1 MITKLEYT
9 MQNIFQLSNIE
20 NECFKR
26 NAWSIP
32 ALRGE
37 FENDFSHFFGY
48 VMDDKIVGYT
58 CVRIMYEEAQV
69 CNIAVLPEY
78 QRQGIGSQL
87 VQKLVDFATES
98 GCQVAELEVNTANVK
113 AVGLYLKNGFV
124 VAGVR
129 PNFYRTSTYPTR
141 DAFTMLKQLNQ

>member
-1 MITKLEYT
+1 MINKIEYT
-9 MQNIFQLSNIE
+9 MQNIFQLANIE

-26 NAWSIP
+26 NAWSIA

-48 VMDDKIVGYT
+48 YIDDKIVGYT

-69 CNIAVLPEY
+69 CNIAVLPQY

-87 VQKLVDFATES
+87 VQKLVEFALECQ
-98 GCQVAELEVNTANVK
+98 CQVVELEVNTANQK
-113 AVGLYLKNGFV
+113 AVGLYLKNGFII
-124 VAGVR
+124 AGTR
-129 PNFYRTSTYPTR
+129 PNFYRKSIYPTR
-141 DAFTMLKQLNQ
+141 DAYTMLKQVQ